1 MSTQNQN
8 REKFSFHLGK
18 LKFDST
24 QPGKETRKTLALVG
38 LIVILLLLTMALAF
52 YFLKINILSAGIFGT
67 VTTIGGR
74 LFAKGA
80 RSP

>member
-1 MSTQNQN
+1 MNTQNQN
-8 REKFSFHLGK
+8 KEKFSFHLGK

-38 LIVILLLLTMALAF
+38 LIVILLLLIIALAF
-52 YFLKINILSAGIFGT
+52 YFLKINLLSAGIIGT
-67 VTTIGGR
+67 ATTLGGKI
-74 LFAKGA
+74 LSKGA